1 MVAAYAWV
9 QHVHG
14 GICMSAACAWWRHMH
29 ECGTCIGAADA
40 CVRHSHVGAL
50 LASTKARQLRF
61 ARCLAL
67 YNAHVHVATL
77 ACSHQGKAPSLRSM
91 PRLISP
97 AYKAGMG

>member
-1 MVAAYAWV
+1 
-9 QHVHG
+9 
-14 GICMSAACAWWRHMH
+14 MH

-40 CVRHSHVGAL
+40 CVRQSLVGLHQGEA
-50 LASTKARQLRF
+50 ASLRS
-61 ARCLAL
+61 LPAL